1 MLNTQTDPQWAETQS
16 VVGER
21 FILPGASRWIA
32 SFLAAHDGKR
42 TVKISSDLAYDYRAS
57 GVSIGDV
64 VNSSG
69 YAGSTRPE

>member
-1 MLNTQTDPQWAETQS
+1 MWVTFYIAFD
-16 VVGER
+16 
-21 FILPGASRWIA
+21 ILIEHIVNEAWGLSMDLKL
-32 SFLAAHDGKR
+32 LAAHIGKR
-42 TVKISSDLAYDYRAS
+42 TVKISSDLAYDCRAS